1 MSISFEKGVQTNN
14 TSCIKKQCIQKQ
26 QKHVFGWKLKNTLQL
41 SPLLFELS
49 SVYSVRISEIQVY
62 VNDFQ
67 KGFERY
73 EYQVL
78 LPKAIQMKKA
88 PLITHPLLFDIAQT
102 TFHNLDSN
110 KPMPVGCNSN
120 FSVFI
125 PYFPVK

>member
-1 MSISFEKGVQTNN
+1 MFRLEVK
-14 TSCIKKQCIQKQ
+14 
-26 QKHVFGWKLKNTLQL
+26 KNTLQL

-49 SVYSVRISEIQVY
+49 SVYSVSISEIY
-62 VNDFQ
+62 VNDSQ

-78 LPKAIQMKKA
+78 LPKAIQIKKA

-120 FSVFI
+120 FSVFT
-125 PYFPVK
+125 PYFLVK